1 MSRSHLRAIT
11 ASQSDV
17 GRVRSANQDEVRE
30 FAREGGARLLVVA
43 DGMGGHAGG
52 EVASATCVEA
62 IGDYFAQADEDP
74 AALLRHAFEAAN
86 ERVYRQGNEDPAL
99 FGMGT
104 TAVAALVEGPERAWI
119 AHVGDSRAY
128 RLHDG
133 RLEQLTDDHSWVQEQ
148 VRLARLTPEEAE
160 VHPRR
165 NALMRSIGVD
175 SQVEVDVRCVD
186 LRPENQLL
194 LCSDGLWGEI
204 DDQTISSVLASAP
217 PEESARRLVEL
228 ANEAGGHDNV
238 TVAVLALPASE
249 RPSAQPKR
257 SPDAKPAG
265 LHKLGLAVAVGLG
278 VALIAWLL
286 FGR

>member
-1 MSRSHLRAIT
+1 
-11 ASQSDV
+11 V

-30 FAREGGARLLVVA
+30 FARDSGVRLLVVA

-62 IGDYFAQADEDP
+62 MGDYFARADEDP
-74 AALLRHAFEAAN
+74 AAMLRHAFEAAN
-86 ERVYRQGNEDPAL
+86 ECFYRKGNEEPGL

-104 TAVAALVEGPERAWI
+104 TAVAALVEGPDRAWV

-148 VRLARLTPEEAE
+148 VRLGRLTPEEAE

-165 NALMRSIGVD
+165 NALMRSIGID
-175 SQVEVDVRCVD
+175 SRVEVDVRSVD

-194 LCSDGLWGEI
+194 LCSDGLWGEL
-204 DDQTISSVLASAP
+204 DDQTISSVLASAR
-217 PEESARRLVEL
+217 PEESVRRLVEL

-249 RPSAQPKR
+249 GPSAQANR
-257 SPDAKPAG
+257 TPDPRPAG
-265 LHKLGLAVAVGLG
+265 LHKLGLAVAVALG
-278 VALIAWLL
+278 VALLAWLAL
-286 FGR
+286 GR